1 MEYYTGS
8 APGYIM
14 RGGFWNIFILLR
26 FPYILRVTKKIISV
40 RILLLYIISGSDDF
54 YLIKNLDAWS
64 MTPGESM
71 HDY

>member
-26 FPYILRVTKKIISV
+26 F
-40 RILLLYIISGSDDF
+40 
-54 YLIKNLDAWS
+54 LIYC
-64 MTPGESM
+64 G
-71 HDY
+71 

>member
-26 FPYILRVTKKIISV
+26 FPYILRVTKK
-40 RILLLYIISGSDDF
+40 
-54 YLIKNLDAWS
+54 
-64 MTPGESM
+64 
-71 HDY
+71 